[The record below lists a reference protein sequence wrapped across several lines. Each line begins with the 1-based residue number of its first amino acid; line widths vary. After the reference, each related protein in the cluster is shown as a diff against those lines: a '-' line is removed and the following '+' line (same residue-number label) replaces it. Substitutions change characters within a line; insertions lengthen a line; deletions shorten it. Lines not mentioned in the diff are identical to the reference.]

1 MALDFTALE
10 AELTRDNDVN
20 SSAAT
25 LIEKLAD
32 EIEAAGGDK
41 AKLDELVA
49 KLRAQSDALA
59 AAVAA
64 NTPGQGGGSGGGTSA
79 PKRR

>member
-1 MALDFTALE
+1 MALDFSGLE

-25 LIEKLAD
+25 LIAALATQVEATKGDPAKVQALAD
-32 EIEAAGGDK
+32 Q
-41 AKLDELVA
+41 
-49 KLRAQSDALA
+49 LRAQSDALA

-64 NTPGQGGGSGGGTSA
+64 NTPGEEPTEPPA
-79 PKRR
+79 